1 MKNNQ
6 KKTKRK
12 GKSVQD
18 LLGIKTF
25 TKNGLKVGKEE
36 FIFYMVQPTIFR
48 TFSHEYRNQGAAPD
62 DGTFCCAGY

>member
-1 MKNNQ
+1 MKNKQ
-6 KKTKRK
+6 KKTKQK

-36 FIFYMVQPTIFR
+36 LIFIWFSRQIFPYFLTR
-48 TFSHEYRNQGAAPD
+48 ISKSRC
-62 DGTFCCAGY
+62 GT

>member
-1 MKNNQ
+1 MKNKQ
-6 KKTKRK
+6 KKTKQK

-36 FIFYMVQPTIFR
+36 LIFYMVQPTIFLFCR
-48 TFSHEYRNQGAAPD
+48 TRILKSR
-62 DGTFCCAGY
+62 CAI